1 MRRLLP
7 TPHEDLTV
15 EEAYSAPLGDGSTDR
30 PWVQLCMVASLDG
43 STVVDGVSGGLS
55 SPNDLAVLLRLRSL
69 ADVVLV
75 GAGTARGEGYGPPER
90 PGQRIGLVTRSGNVD
105 TSTELFGSGA
115 GFVVTTEE
123 ASIDAPDGIEIVRAG
138 TEEVDLAGAIAEIGR
153 RFGASVIQAEGGPM
167 LNGALADADL
177 IDELDLTA
185 SPGVVG
191 GTGPRLTRGG
201 DDVERPFDL
210 VQLVVDDD
218 QFLFQRWRR
227 RR

>member
-7 TPHEDLTV
+7 TPAEDLTV
-15 EEAYSAPLGDGSTDR
+15 EEAYAAPLGEGSAQR

-75 GAGTARGEGYGPPER
+75 GAGTAQGEGYGPPER
-90 PGQRIGLVTRSGNVD
+90 AGQRIGLVTRSGNVD
-105 TSTELFGSGA
+105 TSTDLFRSGA
-115 GFVVTTEE
+115 GFVVTTER
-123 ASIDAPDGIEIVRAG
+123 AVIDAADGIEIVRTGAV
-138 TEEVDLAGAIAEIGR
+138 EVDLRGAIAEVGR
-153 RFGASVIQAEGGPM
+153 RFGAAVIQAEGGPM
-167 LNGALADADL
+167 LNGALGDADL
-177 IDELDLTA
+177 IDELDLTT

-191 GTGPRLTRGG
+191 GSGPRLTRGG

-210 VQLVVDDD
+210 EQLIVDEN